1 MRGELLNRSSCG
13 PSQAEAESGSSPR
26 PVLRVGTESSPGL
39 LARTGSCSVPGGVA
53 KLPQKRGRED
63 GGGAGGGSN
72 GNCVDHDHEVPK
84 PASNLLNPLLTDM
97 YQITMCYGYWMAGR
111 HEIPATF
118 DMFFRTCPFKG
129 EFCIFAGL
137 TEAIAFLNDYH
148 FTDDQIDYL
157 RKQIP
162 TAEEDFFTWLKYSPR
177 PPAPLVTSP

>member
-1 MRGELLNRSSCG
+1 M
-13 PSQAEAESGSSPR
+13 
-26 PVLRVGTESSPGL
+26 
-39 LARTGSCSVPGGVA
+39 PGGVA